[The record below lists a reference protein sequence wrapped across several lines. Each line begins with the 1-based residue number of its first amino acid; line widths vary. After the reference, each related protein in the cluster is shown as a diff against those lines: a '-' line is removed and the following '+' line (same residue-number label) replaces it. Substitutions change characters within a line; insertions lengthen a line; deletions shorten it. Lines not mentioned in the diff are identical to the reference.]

1 MQSNLSFNKTLHETY
16 FAAKIIQKREVGRP
30 PFFNKK
36 GLNKVKAKDQR
47 RWQHINFNKVLVEL
61 LLDMQ

>member
-1 MQSNLSFNKTLHETY
+1 MESNLSFNKTLHEIY

-30 PFFNKK
+30 PFFNKN

-47 RWQHINFNKVLVEL
+47 RWSTH
-61 LLDMQ
+61 

>member
-16 FAAKIIQKREVGRP
+16 FAAKIIQKVGRP

-47 RWQHINFNKVLVEL
+47 RWSTH
-61 LLDMQ
+61 